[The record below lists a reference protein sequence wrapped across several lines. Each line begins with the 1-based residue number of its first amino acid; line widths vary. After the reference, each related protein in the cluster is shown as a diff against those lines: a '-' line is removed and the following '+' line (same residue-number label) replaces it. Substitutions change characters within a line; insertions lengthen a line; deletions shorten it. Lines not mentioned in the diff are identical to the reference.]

1 MNSVYT
7 LKKIFLLLSVCF
19 CYNANGQLPLVSLEN
34 NSLKYTLYSNQGE
47 NSKLNRIP
55 DFSYAGYKGGG
66 VSIPNVPVV
75 KTIESV
81 SADCHKLIQD
91 AIDEISLLAPD
102 KNGIRGAVLL
112 KKGIYV
118 LTDSVVIRTDGIVLR
133 GEGAGMD
140 GTVIVA
146 TRKAKCTPLQIRGS
160 GSGYGEVAGSRVKI
174 ASAYVGTGSVS
185 FDIPSGHSFA
195 VGDKVVIQKTPNDAW
210 IGILDM
216 AQYGWVAKD
225 YKVTF
230 ERKIVKIE
238 GNTIHIDIPVVDAFQ
253 DAYGG
258 AEIFKSSINGRI
270 NNCGIENIRIES
282 YFAGNE
288 DESHGWNAIILKRAE
303 NCWVK
308 NIVAKYF
315 GYACVN
321 ISDMS
326 VFNTVE
332 DCAMID
338 PKAVTTGG
346 RKYSFNLES
355 NSTCNLFNRCFTWG
369 GRHDFVTGSRL
380 PGPNVFLDCNA
391 ENTFSDIGPHHRWA
405 TGLLFDN
412 VRGGQIHVQNRK
424 DMGSGHG
431 WAGAQVLFWNCN
443 SYKNDIKV
451 ESPPSARNWGIGCTG
466 LKQNGGGYWEN
477 WGNNVSPRSLYL
489 EQLKERLGDQA
500 LINVTTDAQRNGNI
514 WDDLKNSATK
524 IASEQRVIT
533 FVPHVENNTTAG
545 TPSVTYSSGMV
556 SINLNSRFPEETKEL
571 KIFNVCGNSVFQSV
585 YPEDIANLIVGH
597 LSKGIYIL
605 NLTTEHQVYKLKF
618 LLHN

>member
-1 MNSVYT
+1 MR
-7 LKKIFLLLSVCF
+7 KKLFTVMFICLS
-19 CYNANGQLPLVSLEN
+19 YSAKGQLLLVSLEN
-34 NSLKYTLYSNQGE
+34 NTLKYTPYSNEGE
-47 NSKLNRIP
+47 TGMLNRIP

-66 VSIPNVPVV
+66 VSIPNIPVV
-75 KTIESV
+75 KTIEPV
-81 SADCHKLIQD
+81 TGDCHKLIQN
-91 AIDEISLLAPD
+91 AIDEVSLLMPNE
-102 KNGIRGAVLL
+102 NGFRGTVLL
-112 KKGIYV
+112 KRGVYV
-118 LTDSVVIRTDGIVLR
+118 LSDSVVIRADGVILR
-133 GEGAGMD
+133 GEGNATD
-140 GTVIVA
+140 GTVIIA
-146 TRKAKCTPLQIRGS
+146 TRQTQCTPLQIRGS
-160 GSGYGEVAGSRVKI
+160 GSGYGEVTGSRVKI

-185 FDIPSGHSFA
+185 FDIPAGHSFVA
-195 VGDKVVIQKTPNDAW
+195 GDKVVIQKTPNDAW
-210 IGILDM
+210 INLLNM
-216 AQYGWVAKD
+216 AQYGWAAKD

-238 GNTIHIDIPVVDAFQ
+238 GNTVYIDIPVVDPFQ
-253 DAYGG
+253 NAYGG

-270 NNCGIENIRIES
+270 SNCGIENMRIES

-308 NIVAKYF
+308 NVVAKYF

-326 VFNTVE
+326 AFNTVE

-338 PKAVTTGG
+338 PKAITTGG

-369 GRHDFVTGSRL
+369 GRHDFVTGSRV

-424 DMGSGHG
+424 AMGSGHG
-431 WAGAQVLFWNCN
+431 WAGAQTLFWNCD
-443 SYKNDIKV
+443 SYKGDIKV

-466 LKQNGGGYWEN
+466 LKKNGAGYWES

-489 EQLKERLGDQA
+489 KQLEERLGSHA
-500 LINVTTDAQRNGNI
+500 LVNVTTDAQRNGNI
-514 WDDLKNSATK
+514 WEDLKNNAEK
-524 IASEQRVIT
+524 VASEQKMIT
-533 FVPHVENNTTAG
+533 HVLHPENYIEA
-545 TPSVTYSSGMV
+545 PSVSYFAGLIR
-556 SINLNSRFPEETKEL
+556 INLNTRFPVETKEL
-571 KIFNVCGNSVFQSV
+571 RIFNTCGESVFQSV
-585 YPEDIANLIVGH
+585 NPEDVSGLSIGN

-618 LLHN
+618 LSHN